1 MGNSLY
7 AGISGLNAC
16 ERQMDVIGNNI
27 ANTNTIGFKS
37 AKVYFSDILS
47 QSLAGGVQIGRGVCV
62 SDIGTQFTP
71 GSFETTANATD
82 LSIDGDGFFI
92 VKDENNAHYYTRAG
106 AFHIDEDGYLV
117 NLNGYRV
124 QGLTGAVGAETMG
137 DIPLRDARSE
147 PVATKEFS
155 AGINL
160 DAETPEGDTFYVSQ
174 TVYDSLGASHT
185 LSIKF
190 IKTANAGEWEYHAY
204 MDDVE
209 SDTTVGAPGTI
220 TFEADG
226 TLDPTQEDEELNF
239 NDFQTNYLTTG
250 AEIGDA
256 NNIVW
261 VLAGDLG
268 STATPEAITSYA
280 SASVTRTLT
289 QDGYASGFLKSLS
302 IGQEGEISGYFTN
315 GQTSNL
321 GYIVLANFTNPWG
334 LNQVGA
340 NLFCTTTESGEG
352 VTNQAGTGGMG
363 SIISNSLE
371 MSNTDIATEF
381 INMITAQRAYQA
393 NAKVVQTTD
402 AMMGELMNIKR

>member
-16 ERQMDVIGNNI
+16 ERQMDVISNNI

-37 AKVYFSDILS
+37 GKVYFSDILS
-47 QSLAGGVQIGRGVCV
+47 QNLASGVQIGRGVSV

-71 GSFETTANATD
+71 GSFETTSNATD

-92 VKDENNAHYYTRAG
+92 VKDENDASYYTRAG

-124 QGLTGAVGAETMG
+124 QGLTGVAGAETMG
-137 DIPLRDARSE
+137 DIPLRDARSD
-147 PVATKEFS
+147 PVATKGFS

-160 DAETPEGDTFYVSQ
+160 DAETPEDDTFYVSQ

-190 IKTANAGEWEYHAY
+190 IKTENAGEWAYHAY

-209 SDTTVGAPGTI
+209 SNTTAAAAGTI

-226 TLDPTQEDEELNF
+226 TLDPDQEDEELNF
-239 NDFQTNYLTTG
+239 DDFQANTLTTG

-268 STATPEAITSYA
+268 STVTPQAITSYA
-280 SASVTRTLT
+280 SASVTRTLS
-289 QDGYASGFLKSLS
+289 QDGYATGFLKSVS
-302 IGQEGEISGYFTN
+302 VGQTGEISGYFSN

-321 GYIVLANFTNPWG
+321 GFMVLANFSNPWG
-334 LNQVGA
+334 LNQVGS

-402 AMMGELMNIKR
+402 TMMGDLMSIKR